1 MIPQPHAGSA
11 SPARVPL
18 RGLGPRPARLTL
30 RGQIEADVAIEVHGA
45 VEAAV
50 ADLTQAE
57 GAAVVQL
64 LALGV
69 VAYLRGTALGW
80 GGGPGSR
87 TPTPG

>member
-1 MIPQPHAGSA
+1 MP
-11 SPARVPL
+11 
-18 RGLGPRPARLTL
+18 
-30 RGQIEADVAIEVHGA
+30 IEVHGA

-69 VAYLRGTALGW
+69 VAYLWGTALGW

>member
-1 MIPQPHAGSA
+1 M
-11 SPARVPL
+11 
-18 RGLGPRPARLTL
+18 
-30 RGQIEADVAIEVHGA
+30 AIEVHGA